1 MRYERNASKESAE
14 LKEFIK
20 RFSTMKEMY
29 EGTADGRPAVEILI
43 EKLDSFG
50 NYLANTARLKTTQI
64 RKFFSSVKKIQ
75 SELRSGRKAT
85 EPRQRILRLKP
96 ALAYATARQKK
107 QLQEFTEVMYLAM
120 DMVKKPE
127 DFEYFVEFLEAI
139 VAYHKFHG
147 GKD

>member
-1 MRYERNASKESAE
+1 MRYERNTSRESAD

-20 RFSTMKEMY
+20 RFSTIKDMY
-29 EGTADGRPAVEILI
+29 EGVADGRAAVEVLI

-50 NYLANTARLKTTQI
+50 RYLAKTANLKTTQI

-75 SELRSGRKAT
+75 SELRSGREST
-85 EPRQRILRLKP
+85 NPRQKILRLKP

-120 DMVKKPE
+120 DMVKEPE

-147 GKD
+147 GRD